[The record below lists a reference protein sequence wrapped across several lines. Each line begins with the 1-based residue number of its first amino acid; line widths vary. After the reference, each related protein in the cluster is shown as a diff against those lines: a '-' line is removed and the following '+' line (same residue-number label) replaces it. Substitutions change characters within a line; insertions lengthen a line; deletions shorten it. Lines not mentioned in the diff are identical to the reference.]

1 MTVIKITVVV
11 LALVLGG
18 FSSATYVQACSM
30 ADGTPKDRDES
41 VTKKVFEKI
50 KIINTYQDELEVSDE
65 QLTKIRDLKIALKKE
80 HIRRDAE
87 VELLKLDITSLL
99 YADQVDVEA
108 VNKLIDKEYSAMKAK
123 TKKSIASYVE
133 LNSVLN
139 KDQMTELKEL
149 SAKQAPS
156 KKNKGG

>member
-1 MTVIKITVVV
+1 MTVMKITVVV
-11 LALVLGG
+11 VALVVGC
-18 FSSATYVQACSM
+18 FSAATYVQACSM
-30 ADGTPKDRDES
+30 GDGASRDREES
-41 VTKKVFEKI
+41 VTNKFLEKVKMI
-50 KIINTYQDELEVSDE
+50 DKYQDELGVSGE
-65 QLTKIRDLKIALKKE
+65 QLTKIKDLKIALKKE

-87 VELLKLDITSLL
+87 IELLKVDITSLL

-139 KDQMTELKEL
+139 KDQIAELKEL
-149 SAKQAPS
+149 SAKKASP
-156 KKNKGG
+156 KENKGC